1 MSSPYPNSSSRGH
14 NNQNQSTTDIDTIWT
29 DLLNGI
35 TEIYKFKKKMDSE
48 NYMKLYTHVYNYCTS
63 GQHNTEFSKIQQEV
77 NSSKTRNM
85 KNQSMNGAQ
94 FVGLELYKR
103 LENFLKNYLD
113 ALLVSRNNQVDDD
126 LLRYYNKCWEEY
138 KFSSKVLNGICQYL
152 NRHWVKRE
160 CEESI
165 KGRYEVYQLALVIW
179 RDNFF
184 KKLNDQVTKAVLKLI
199 KKERDGETINTLL
212 ISGAIDCYVQ
222 LGINE
227 NEPTTSLSI
236 FSVYK
241 EHFSNKFIE
250 ETREYYQVESQEFL
264 QQNSV
269 TEYMRKCEQRLAEE
283 NKRVKTYLNETTKA
297 ELDACVEKQLIE
309 NHLELFYTEFQNL
322 LNDNKNE
329 DLARMYQ
336 LVNRV
341 PNGLEELKKLLEKHI
356 ADQGKSAIER
366 CGEAAASDP
375 KLYVS
380 TILEVHKK
388 HAELTQISFSNDPG
402 FVAAL
407 DKACRQFINKNKVTD
422 DAKNTN
428 KSPEL
433 LVKYCDSLLKKSS
446 KNPEESE
453 LEELLNSIM
462 VVFKYIDDKDV
473 FQRYYSRFLAKRLV
487 NNVSASEF
495 AEELMISKLKQAC
508 GFEYTNKLQR
518 MFQDITPYSKIIN
531 EKFRQW
537 IKDKDKNLGLDFSIQ
552 VLGTVSWP
560 FTNQHEFSLPQELE
574 RSVQTFTEF
583 YQQQHSGRKL
593 TWLYNYSKG
602 ELMTHCFK
610 NKYTLQAST
619 LQMALLLQFN
629 QSEKLTIKQLME
641 SAQITQQDQN
651 ILYQVVQILLKC
663 KLLVCDESTL
673 KEDKKDNEG
682 LHEQTELM
690 IYKEYKFKKFRV
702 NINVPLKNEV
712 KIEQNR
718 MEKEIDETRNSA
730 VQAAIVRIMKM
741 RKTLN
746 HNDLLQEIIN
756 QQATIRFTPNVPLIK
771 KCIGILI
778 EKEYLEREKNED
790 MQDTNLSKTKYIYKA

>member
-1 MSSPYPNSSSRGH
+1 
-14 NNQNQSTTDIDTIWT
+14 
-29 DLLNGI
+29 
-35 TEIYKFKKKMDSE
+35 
-48 NYMKLYTHVYNYCTS
+48 
-63 GQHNTEFSKIQQEV
+63 
-77 NSSKTRNM
+77 
-85 KNQSMNGAQ
+85 MNGAQ

-103 LENFLKNYLD
+103 LENFLKNYLSN
-113 ALLVSRNNQVDDD
+113 LLLSSDNKVDDD
-126 LLRYYNKCWEEY
+126 LLRYYNKSWDEY

-184 KKLNDQVTKAVLKLI
+184 KKLNNQVTNAVLKLI
-199 KKERDGETINTLL
+199 EKERNGETINTIL
-212 ISGAIDCYVQ
+212 ISGVIDCYVQ

-227 NEPTTSLSI
+227 NEPSTSWSN

-241 EHFSNKFIE
+241 EYFSVKFIE
-250 ETREYYQVESQEFL
+250 ETKKYYATESHEFL
-264 QQNSV
+264 LQNSV
-269 TEYMRKCEQRLAEE
+269 TEYMRKCETRLTEE
-283 NKRVKTYLNETTKA
+283 NKRVKTYLNEVTKP

-322 LNDNKNE
+322 LNDNKND
-329 DLARMYQ
+329 DLGRMYQ

-356 ADQGKSAIER
+356 ADQGRSAIER
-366 CGEAAASDP
+366 CGDSTLIDP
-375 KLYVS
+375 KIYVS
-380 TILEVHKK
+380 TILDVHKK
-388 HAELTQISFSNDPG
+388 YAQLTQTSFSNDPG

-433 LVKYCDSLLKKSS
+433 LVKYCDLLLKKSS

-473 FQRYYSRFLAKRLV
+473 FQRYYSRYLAKRLV
-487 NNVSASEF
+487 NNASASEY
-495 AEELMISKLKQAC
+495 AEESMISKLKQAC

-537 IKDKDKNLGLDFSIQ
+537 TKDKNKNLGLDFSIQ
-552 VLGTVSWP
+552 ILGTVSWP

-574 RSVQTFTEF
+574 KSVQTFTEF

-629 QSEKLTIKQLME
+629 QSEELTIKQLME
-641 SAQITQQDQN
+641 SVQINQQDHN
-651 ILYQVVQILLKC
+651 ILYQVVQILLKS
-663 KLLVCDESTL
+663 KLLVYDESTL
-673 KEDKKDNEG
+673 NKDKKENDG
-682 LHEQTELM
+682 LDEQTVLK
-690 IYKEYKFKKFRV
+690 IYKDYKFKKFRV

-718 MEKEIDETRNSA
+718 MEKEIDDTRNSA
-730 VQAAIVRIMKM
+730 VQVRK
-741 RKTLN
+741 KFVY
-746 HNDLLQEIIN
+746 LL
-756 QQATIRFTPNVPLIK
+756 
-771 KCIGILI
+771 
-778 EKEYLEREKNED
+778 
-790 MQDTNLSKTKYIYKA
+790 YISYI

>member
-1 MSSPYPNSSSRGH
+1 MSTPYTANRI
-14 NNQNQSTTDIDTIWT
+14 NQNQKTTDIDSIWS
-29 DLLNGI
+29 DLLQGI
-35 TEIYKFKKKMDSE
+35 TEIYKFKKKMCS
-48 NYMKLYTHVYNYCTS
+48 NKYMTLYTHVYNYCTS
-63 GQHNTEFSKIQQEV
+63 GQQNSEFTHLATESNSK
-77 NSSKTRNM
+77 NPRL
-85 KNQSMNGAQ
+85 KNQAMNGAQ

-103 LENFLKNYLD
+103 LENFLKNFLD
-113 ALLVSRNNQVDDD
+113 TLLSNSEGLADDD
-126 LLRYYNKCWEEY
+126 LLKYYNTCWDDY

-184 KKLNDQVTKAVLKLI
+184 KKLNNQVTNAILKLI
-199 KKERDGETINTLL
+199 EKERNGETINTIL

-227 NEPTTSLSI
+227 NEPSI
-236 FSVYK
+236 SWSNFSVYK
-241 EHFSNKFIE
+241 EYFSVRFLE
-250 ETREYYQVESQEFL
+250 ETKNYYSKESFEFL
-264 QQNSV
+264 QKNSV
-269 TEYMRKCEQRLAEE
+269 TEYMRKCETRLAEE
-283 NKRVKTYLNETTKA
+283 NKRVITYLNEVTKP
-297 ELDACVEKQLIE
+297 ELDQCVETQLIS
-309 NHLELFYTEFQNL
+309 NNLELFYSEFQRL

-341 PNGLEELKKLLEKHI
+341 PNGLDELKKLLEQHI
-356 ADQGKSAIER
+356 AEQGRDAIER
-366 CGEAAASDP
+366 CGDAALNDP

-388 HAELTQISFSNDPG
+388 YSQLTSISFSNDPG

-422 DAKNTN
+422 DAKNSN

-433 LVKYCDSLLKKSS
+433 LVKYCDLLLKKSS
-446 KNPEESE
+446 KNPEDAE
-453 LEELLNSIM
+453 LDELLNSIM
-462 VVFKYIDDKDV
+462 IVFKYIDDKDV
-473 FQRYYSRFLAKRLV
+473 FQRYYSRYLAKRLV
-487 NNVSASEF
+487 NNASASEY
-495 AEELMISKLKQAC
+495 AEEAMISKLKQAC

-518 MFQDITPYSKIIN
+518 MFQDITPYSKSIN

-537 IKDKDKNLGLDFSIQ
+537 LEGKPKLGLDFSIQ
-552 VLGTVSWP
+552 ILGTVSWP

-574 RSVQTFTEF
+574 KSVQTFTEF

-619 LQMALLLQFN
+619 LQMAILLQFN
-629 QSEKLTIKQLME
+629 QSEQLTIRQLMD
-641 SAQITQQDQN
+641 SVQLNQQDQN

-663 KLLVCDESTL
+663 KLLVCDESSL
-673 KEDKKDNEG
+673 KDKSVNEG
-682 LHEQTELM
+682 LDEQTVLR

-718 MEKEIDETRNSA
+718 MEKEIEDTRNSA
-730 VQAAIVRIMKM
+730 VMAAIVRIMKM
-741 RKTLN
+741 RKSLT
-746 HNDLLQEIIN
+746 HNELLQEIIN
-756 QQATIRFTPNVPLIK
+756 QHATIRFKPNVPIIK
-771 KCIGILI
+771 RCIGILI
-778 EKEYLEREKNED
+778 DKEYLERETNED
-790 MQDTNLSKTKYIYKA
+790 GSDTNLSKTKYIYKA